1 MNKLLKKYLF
11 DYDEAYFFY
20 NGKRL
25 CQSVHGKSFLRFNK
39 AKEQA
44 DKNTVGIEIISM
56 YINEFLEEIGIRKV
70 IEPKFDLSK
79 VDRIDYTKIKQENS
93 LEDQR
98 DIVWLKFTEDG
109 YLGVVAVSDDIN
121 FNIPYDKSQ
130 YDIKENGKWKHN
142 TSGIIVHKLG
152 KKWDESFVLLFP
164 LNGIPKGY
172 NRHHIEKAIGNLLI
186 QKGVP
191 ILDFYSHLY

>member
-1 MNKLLKKYLF
+1 MNELLEKYLF
-11 DYDEAYFFY
+11 NYDKAYFFY

-25 CQSVHGKSFLRFNK
+25 CQSINGKSFVRFNK

-44 DKNTVGIEIISM
+44 DKNTVDIEIISM
-56 YINEFLEEIGIRKV
+56 YINKFLEEIGIRKV
-70 IEPKFDLSK
+70 IDPKFDLSK
-79 VDRIDYTKIKQENS
+79 VDRIDYMKIKQEYS
-93 LEDQR
+93 LKDQR

-172 NRHHIEKAIGNLLI
+172 NRHDIEKAIGNLLI
-186 QKGVP
+186 
-191 ILDFYSHLY
+191 